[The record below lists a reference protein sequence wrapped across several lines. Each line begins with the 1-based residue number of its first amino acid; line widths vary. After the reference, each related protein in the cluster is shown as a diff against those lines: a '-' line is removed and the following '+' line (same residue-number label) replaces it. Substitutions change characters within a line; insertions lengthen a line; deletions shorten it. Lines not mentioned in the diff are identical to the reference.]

1 MDEKSQAMLQ
11 GLTQK
16 AETVRNELI
25 ELEQKFNLKKEE
37 FFRIQGAMEAIQ
49 EMASDSDS

>member
-1 MDEKSQAMLQ
+1 MSEKTQSMMQE
-11 GLTQK
+11 LTQK

-25 ELEQKFNLKKEE
+25 DLEQKFNLKKEE